1 MNQETPVIYLAP
13 FQGITTYTY
22 RECYSKHFPFVD
34 KLYTPFYSSVP
45 TEKGNASKARELEV
59 LQHNHIPVIP
69 QILSKNASEMLHFA
83 NHCHQLGHRE
93 INWNL
98 GCPYS
103 RVANKKRG
111 SGMLPHPE
119 MVEEILS
126 GLMSNIPTKL
136 SVKCRLGYHAPTEIE
151 SLIPLF
157 NQYNISELTVHARLG
172 IQLYKG
178 AVDWDSLAGVVDLIQ
193 IPLVYNGDIFSSEDY
208 QTFSRQFPQI
218 SRVMIGRGLLTDP
231 FLPAKIKGLSVPGLE
246 DQKILVKKFMED
258 LYLSYRKHLNDRL
271 NVIGIMKE
279 LWANLTFGFENP
291 GKVFGGIKKC
301 HTFDEYETSVA
312 HVFNEYQWVGSD
324 AQLLKTFGNNL

>member
-1 MNQETPVIYLAP
+1 
-13 FQGITTYTY
+13 
-22 RECYSKHFPFVD
+22 
-34 KLYTPFYSSVP
+34 
-45 TEKGNASKARELEV
+45 
-59 LQHNHIPVIP
+59 
-69 QILSKNASEMLHFA
+69 
-83 NHCHQLGHRE
+83 
-93 INWNL
+93 
-98 GCPYS
+98 
-103 RVANKKRG
+103 
-111 SGMLPHPE
+111 MLPHPE

-126 GLMSNIPTKL
+126 GLISNIPTKL

-157 NQYNISELTVHARLG
+157 NQYHISELTVHARLG

-178 AVDWDSLAGVVDLIQ
+178 AVDWDSLARVVDLIQ
-193 IPLVYNGDIFSSEDY
+193 VPLVYNGDIFSSEDY

-258 LYLSYRKHLNDRL
+258 VYLSYRKHLNDRL

-279 LWANLTFGFENP
+279 LWANLAFGFEDS
-291 GKVFGGIKKC
+291 GKVFGRIKKC

-312 HVFNEYQWVGSD
+312 HVFDEYQWVGND
-324 AQLLKTFGNNL
+324 AQFLKSFANNS

>member
-1 MNQETPVIYLAP
+1 
-13 FQGITTYTY
+13 
-22 RECYSKHFPFVD
+22 
-34 KLYTPFYSSVP
+34 
-45 TEKGNASKARELEV
+45 
-59 LQHNHIPVIP
+59 
-69 QILSKNASEMLHFA
+69 
-83 NHCHQLGHRE
+83 
-93 INWNL
+93 
-98 GCPYS
+98 
-103 RVANKKRG
+103 
-111 SGMLPHPE
+111 MLPHPE

-126 GLMSNIPTKL
+126 SLMPKILTNL

-178 AVDWDSLAGVVDLIQ
+178 AVDWDSLARVVDLVQ

-208 QTFSRQFPQI
+208 QTFSSQFPQI

-231 FLPAKIKGLSVPGLE
+231 FLPAKIKGHSVPGLE

-279 LWANLTFGFENP
+279 LWANLACGFENP
-291 GKVFGGIKKC
+291 GKVFGSIKKC
-301 HTFDEYETSVA
+301 HTFDEYETFVA
-312 HVFNEYQWVGSD
+312 HVFDEYQWVGSE